1 MKTTVT
7 LIVILFTLF
16 FLNTFIQADTTW
28 GLPEGATARLGK
40 GIIRDIAYSPD
51 GAQLAVATTVGIWI
65 YDAETYEA
73 RSLIATPASNIAYS
87 PDGSTLAGAHGGHL
101 TLWDAVTT
109 TRIKT
114 LSHDRDGYTSNIHS
128 IAYSPD
134 GTKIAVGDNRGG
146 LLWNVETDTLI
157 ATLDRDAYIIAIVF
171 SPDGRT
177 IAAASRRWGDSPL
190 NLWSGITGTFQKRIT
205 PTDDYIWDV
214 AYSPDGTI
222 IACTTFNQSVVLWD
236 VAASVPIDTLPHFSG
251 GYSVVAYSPDGKTI
265 TVGGNFGVVSI
276 WDANTGNR
284 RHELRE
290 HLIHATAVSG
300 VAYSPDSQT
309 VASGCEDGTVRF
321 WNTATGA
328 LKHTITG
335 HSNAIHTLAYSP
347 DGNTLAVG
355 GDDSVRTAGLWD
367 VATHTYKHSLE
378 KVSTGFPWWGVDSL
392 AYSPDGTTIAGA
404 HYNKV
409 WLWDAK
415 THKTKHIF
423 DGYNHHDVAY
433 SPDGTTF
440 ISGLKVAFSPDG
452 TKIVGPPIY
461 LGTSATLRDVETGRS
476 IKSFRIFDDFTSG
489 KELIVYDVETARVV
503 HLLTFADS
511 YVRDI
516 AYCPDGNMVAAAIGS
531 SVYLWDATIG
541 RLKHRLTDDEDV
553 YENEKF
559 FSVAFSSDGT
569 TLASGDGPSGKGRVR
584 LWDVSTGTL
593 KNTLYG
599 HSRAVVSLAFSPDGQ
614 TLASGSHDGT
624 VLFWDMTP
632 SDTTDVTLSTPET
645 SETTG
650 MTDSSEDE
658 VDTPQTPPD
667 DGEIPNIVKANQ
679 PITGPWLW
687 MIAPTEPGQ
696 GGKTSTDVDSL
707 DALSDGAVT
716 EADVAKNGATEGN
729 MVGNLAWTLG
739 QIAPTGA
746 DNINDAV
753 TKIGLGEGNIDHHSA
768 YALITLVSA
777 TAQSNVSM
785 QVGSDDSI
793 KVWFNGSVVYTN
805 PINRSSNGFQDTFL
819 VDLVAGD
826 NLLLV
831 KVSENGADWTM
842 FVGVGIDVTVKVPTR
857 LDTPTTPVE
866 TEIDN
871 TTVDLSPKTIAS
883 PNRGEQI
890 TFSLN
895 ITSGAN
901 VAGYQATLQFDTTA
915 LKYIESSNSN
925 YLPSGAFAIPVV
937 AQGKTI
943 TLAASSLNG
952 ESNGDGT
959 LATITFEVVAV
970 KASTVTLSDVL
981 LTNSA
986 GESFTPQTENAE
998 ITKPTHLPEDVNE
1011 DGVVNIVDL
1020 TLVASNLDQTGAN
1033 AADVNGDGV
1042 VNIVDLTLVA
1052 AAFGNTAAAPL
1063 ALDLYSEIAP
1073 TRADIEAWLREARKM
1088 NLTDPA
1094 FHRGIQ
1100 MLKQLLAALT
1110 PKETALLPN
1119 YPNPFN
1125 PETWIPY
1132 QLAKPADV
1140 TVRIYAADGK
1150 LVITLA
1156 LGHQAVGKYYHRIRA
1171 AYWDGKNA
1179 QGEAAASGVY
1189 FYTLTAGDF
1198 SATRKMLILK

>member
-1 MKTTVT
+1 MKTMVT

-16 FLNTFIQADTTW
+16 FLNTFIQANTTW
-28 GLPEGATARLGK
+28 GLPEGATVRLGK
-40 GIIRDIAYSPD
+40 GIIRDISYSPD

-73 RSLIATPASNIAYS
+73 RSLIATPAISIAYS
-87 PDGSTLAGAHGGHL
+87 PDGSTLASAYGGHL
-101 TLWDAVTT
+101 TLWDAVTN

-114 LSHDRDGYTSNIHS
+114 LSHDRDGYTSHIRS

-134 GTKIAVGDNRGG
+134 GTKIAVGDWVDGH
-146 LLWNVETDTLI
+146 LWNVETDTLI
-157 ATLDRDAYIIAIVF
+157 ATLSHNGAPGSIAF
-171 SPDGRT
+171 SPDGST
-177 IAAASRRWGDSPL
+177 IATGASDRL
-190 NLWSGITGTFQKRIT
+190 NLWSGITGTFQKAVK
-205 PTDDYIWDV
+205 PTDSIIWDV
-214 AYSPDGTI
+214 AFSPDGTI
-222 IACTTFNQSVVLWD
+222 IACAAFNQSVILWD
-236 VAASVPIDTLPHFSG
+236 IAANLPIDTLSHFNG
-251 GYSVVAYSPDGKTI
+251 GYSIVGYSPDGKTI

-276 WDANTGNR
+276 WDADTGNR
-284 RHELRE
+284 IHTLGE
-290 HLIHATAVSG
+290 HLIHTTTVSG

-309 VASGCEDGTVRF
+309 VASGYEDGTVRF
-321 WNTATGA
+321 WNTATGT

-355 GDDSVRTAGLWD
+355 GDDSIRTAGLWD

-378 KVSTGFPWWGVDSL
+378 KVPTGFPWWGVDSL
-392 AYSPDGTTIAGA
+392 AFSPDGTTIAGA

-415 THKTKHIF
+415 THKTRHIF

-452 TKIVGPPIY
+452 TKIVSQAIY

-489 KELIVYDVETARVV
+489 KELIVYDMETARVI
-503 HLLTFADS
+503 HLLTFVDG

-516 AYCPDGNMVAAAIGS
+516 AYSPDGNMVAAAIGS
-531 SVYLWDATIG
+531 SVYLWDATTG
-541 RLKHRLTDDEDV
+541 RLRYRFIGEGHDLHK
-553 YENEKF
+553 NERF
-559 FSVAFSSDGT
+559 MSVTFSPDGT
-569 TLASGDGPSGKGRVR
+569 TLASGDGTAEAEASWSRDGAAEGPAVR
-584 LWDVSTGTL
+584 LWDVSTGTI
-593 KNTLYG
+593 KTTLYG

-632 SDTTDVTLSTPET
+632 SDTTDVTPSTPET
-645 SETTG
+645 SET
-650 MTDSSEDE
+650 DE
-658 VDTPQTPPD
+658 V
-667 DGEIPNIVKANQ
+667 
-679 PITGPWLW
+679 
-687 MIAPTEPGQ
+687 
-696 GGKTSTDVDSL
+696 
-707 DALSDGAVT
+707 
-716 EADVAKNGATEGN
+716 
-729 MVGNLAWTLG
+729 
-739 QIAPTGA
+739 
-746 DNINDAV
+746 
-753 TKIGLGEGNIDHHSA
+753 
-768 YALITLVSA
+768 
-777 TAQSNVSM
+777 
-785 QVGSDDSI
+785 
-793 KVWFNGSVVYTN
+793 
-805 PINRSSNGFQDTFL
+805 
-819 VDLVAGD
+819 
-826 NLLLV
+826 
-831 KVSENGADWTM
+831 
-842 FVGVGIDVTVKVPTR
+842 
-857 LDTPTTPVE
+857 DTPTTPVE
-866 TEIDN
+866 TETDN
-871 TTVDLSPKTIAS
+871 TTVDISPKTIAS
-883 PNRGEQI
+883 PNRGKQI

-943 TLAASSLNG
+943 TLAASSLDG

-959 LATITFEVVAV
+959 LATITFEVTAV
-970 KASTVTLSDVL
+970 KVSTVTLSDVL
-981 LTNSA
+981 LTDSA
-986 GESFTPQTENAE
+986 GESFTPQTGNAE
-998 ITKPTHLPEDVNE
+998 ITKSTHLPEDVNE

-1063 ALDLYSEIAP
+1063 ALDLYSEITP
-1073 TRADIEAWLREARKM
+1073 TRADIEAWLCEARKM
-1088 NLTDPA
+1088 NLTDPT
-1094 FHRGIQ
+1094 FQRGIQ

-1140 TVRIYAADGK
+1140 TVCIYAADGK
-1150 LVITLA
+1150 LVRTLT
-1156 LGHQAVGKYYHRIRA
+1156 LGHQAVGKYYHRSRA

-1179 QGEAAASGVY
+1179 QGEAVASGVY

>member
-16 FLNTFIQADTTW
+16 FLNTFIQANTTW
-28 GLPEGATARLGK
+28 GLPEGAKARLGK

-51 GAQLAVATTVGIWI
+51 GTQLAVATTVGIWI

-73 RSLIATPASNIAYS
+73 RSLIATHANNIAYS
-87 PDGSTLAGAHGGHL
+87 PDGSTLAGASGADL
-101 TLWDAVTT
+101 ILWDAVTN

-114 LSHDRDGYTSNIHS
+114 LSHDRDGYTLNIRS

-134 GTKIAVGDNRGG
+134 GTKIAVGDWDDG

-157 ATLDRDAYIIAIVF
+157 ATLDHNGAPDSIAF
-171 SPDGRT
+171 SPDGST
-177 IAAASRRWGDSPL
+177 IATGVSDRLS
-190 NLWSGITGTFQKRIT
+190 LWSGITGTFQKAVK
-205 PTDDYIWDV
+205 PTDSRILDV
-214 AYSPDGTI
+214 AFSPDGTI
-222 IACTTFNQSVVLWD
+222 IACAAFNQSVVLWD
-236 VAASVPIDTLPHFSG
+236 VAANLPIDTLTHFNG
-251 GYSVVAYSPDGKTI
+251 GYSIVAYSPDGKTI

-276 WDANTGNR
+276 WDADTGNR
-284 RHELRE
+284 RHTLGE
-290 HLIHATAVSG
+290 HLIHTTTVSG

-309 VASGCEDGTVRF
+309 VASGYEDGTVRF

-392 AYSPDGTTIAGA
+392 AFSPDGTTIAGA

-452 TKIVGPPIY
+452 TKIVSQDIY

-476 IKSFRIFDDFTSG
+476 LKSFRILDDFTSG

-503 HLLTFADS
+503 HLLTFADGH
-511 YVRDI
+511 VRDI
-516 AYCPDGNMVAAAIGS
+516 AYSPDGNMVAAAIGS
-531 SVYLWDATIG
+531 FVYLWDATIG
-541 RLKHRLTDDEDV
+541 RLKHRLTEDRDILWEDERFV
-553 YENEKF
+553 
-559 FSVAFSSDGT
+559 SVAFSPDGT
-569 TLASGDGPSGKGRVR
+569 TLASGDGPLTKSPVDEAGYAVR

-593 KNTLYG
+593 KNILYG
-599 HSRAVVSLAFSPDGQ
+599 HSGAIVSLAYSPDGQ

-632 SDTTDVTLSTPET
+632 SDTTDVTPSTPET
-645 SETTG
+645 SET
-650 MTDSSEDE
+650 DE
-658 VDTPQTPPD
+658 VD
-667 DGEIPNIVKANQ
+667 
-679 PITGPWLW
+679 
-687 MIAPTEPGQ
+687 
-696 GGKTSTDVDSL
+696 S
-707 DALSDGAVT
+707 
-716 EADVAKNGATEGN
+716 
-729 MVGNLAWTLG
+729 
-739 QIAPTGA
+739 
-746 DNINDAV
+746 
-753 TKIGLGEGNIDHHSA
+753 
-768 YALITLVSA
+768 
-777 TAQSNVSM
+777 
-785 QVGSDDSI
+785 
-793 KVWFNGSVVYTN
+793 
-805 PINRSSNGFQDTFL
+805 
-819 VDLVAGD
+819 
-826 NLLLV
+826 
-831 KVSENGADWTM
+831 
-842 FVGVGIDVTVKVPTR
+842 
-857 LDTPTTPVE
+857 PTTPVE

-883 PNRGEQI
+883 PNRGKQI

-937 AQGKTI
+937 AKGKTI
-943 TLAASSLNG
+943 TLAASSLDG

-959 LATITFEVVAV
+959 LATITFEVTAV
-970 KASTVTLSDVL
+970 KVSTVTLSDVL
-981 LTNSA
+981 LTDSA
-986 GESFTPQTENAE
+986 GESFTPQTGNAE

-1063 ALDLYSEIAP
+1063 ALDLYSEITP
-1073 TRADIEAWLREARKM
+1073 TRADIEAWLHEARKM

-1150 LVITLA
+1150 LVRTLT
-1156 LGHQAVGKYYHRIRA
+1156 LGHQAIGKYHDRSRA

-1179 QGEAAASGVY
+1179 QGEAVASGVY
-1189 FYTLTAGDF
+1189 FYTLTAGEF